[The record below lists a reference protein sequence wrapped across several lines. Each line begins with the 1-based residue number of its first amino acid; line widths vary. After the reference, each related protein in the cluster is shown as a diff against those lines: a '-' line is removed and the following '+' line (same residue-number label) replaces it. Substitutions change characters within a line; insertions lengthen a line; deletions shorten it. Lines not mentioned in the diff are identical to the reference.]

1 MSDITACLNDL
12 SYIPLNNEQ
21 NEPSQGD
28 ISEIS
33 NEPTQAKRNEFE
45 ELYVSANEELY
56 SGCDSVTRLDFM
68 AKFIHFKVKGK
79 LTDSIFNEMLEFFQ
93 MEYESGGGCGC
104 ELTCFVHAVDIVE
117 ILQDTDYLKESSYL
131 SNLCVP
137 LLTIHST
144 PLKVKNQ
151 SLDLDE
157 WYKLPNLKCSNSWKL
172 LGMQSNMIWVMQS
185 FKFCVHLKRGEHHS
199 SRAGLR
205 FVVGVLWIPVWK
217 VGITIREEDSSE
229 LGSGIGR
236 PNYRSLS
243 MCATSIPRSS
253 YSNIV
258 LEKEVVCGMMV
269 VKVIMNDSRSGRST
283 GLVPSLEPQ
292 FQVISLLIFLAF
304 LDELSLAAAS
314 CSAGIQHMYKTC
326 VSDSGLLFG
335 SISIRELTNHLCISD
350 CHPVEVRARC
360 CLEEMAS
367 GLPWFS

>member
-1 MSDITACLNDL
+1 
-12 SYIPLNNEQ
+12 
-21 NEPSQGD
+21 
-28 ISEIS
+28 
-33 NEPTQAKRNEFE
+33 
-45 ELYVSANEELY
+45 
-56 SGCDSVTRLDFM
+56 
-68 AKFIHFKVKGK
+68 
-79 LTDSIFNEMLEFFQ
+79 
-93 MEYESGGGCGC
+93 
-104 ELTCFVHAVDIVE
+104 
-117 ILQDTDYLKESSYL
+117 
-131 SNLCVP
+131 
-137 LLTIHST
+137 
-144 PLKVKNQ
+144 
-151 SLDLDE
+151 
-157 WYKLPNLKCSNSWKL
+157 
-172 LGMQSNMIWVMQS
+172 MQS

-217 VGITIREEDSSE
+217 VGITIQEEDSSE

-243 MCATSIPRSS
+243 IRIEVYHLNIRANNKSCHFFVGGTLGVGEGGCGTSPEL
-253 YSNIV
+253 IV
-258 LEKEVVCGMMV
+258 LG
-269 VKVIMNDSRSGRST
+269 VKMRDDG
-283 GLVPSLEPQ
+283 VPSLEPQ